1 MTSDVSKTRP
11 MSQHGDPPE
20 TRASP
25 NDLIGVLS
33 GVDSRLPLGLTLGRQ
48 LRLQAW
54 SSAAAASSR
63 T

>member
-1 MTSDVSKTRP
+1 

-33 GVDSRLPLGLTLGRQ
+33 GVDTRLPLGLTLGRQ

>member
-1 MTSDVSKTRP
+1 MWLSMQSMLATRV
-11 MSQHGDPPE
+11 GGYI
-20 TRASP
+20 A
-25 NDLIGVLS
+25 LIGVLS